1 MIFDKI
7 YRSLPIWLQNFA
19 VSIYGY
25 GWNKRR
31 FGGVFTMQK
40 NLFQEREFFT
50 GTEWID
56 YQRKTL
62 RSLLKHSLEEV
73 EFYKNKYASLNVSP
87 IEWDLFELEDL
98 KKLPFLEKDDFRK
111 YGETTLLAKHFD
123 KDGTFLSSSG
133 SSGTPTRIYFSK
145 KFHQTWQAAL
155 EVRMRQWA
163 GVTFETP
170 RGMIG
175 GRRIVPDA
183 NAKGPYYRY
192 NWFEKQTYFSA
203 YHISKANVKDYLEG
217 MIRNNVQYMTGY
229 AFANYELAL
238 LIESSGLVAPK
249 MKAVIT
255 SSEKLTI
262 EMRDVLSRV
271 YQCKVYDSYSGNEA
285 CGLITESPEN
295 KLLFS
300 PDTGIIEILDDL
312 GNEVQPGEEGELVF
326 TGLLNFDQPLI
337 RYRIGDRAIKA
348 KNQLTLSARHM
359 QVVDEIAGR
368 IEDKIV
374 TRDGRVMVRFHSLFY
389 DLPNL
394 QKGQV
399 IQQDYESYII
409 NLQIEEEYDKKS
421 SEEIITKRL
430 NSQIDNDLHIEF
442 NYFDK
447 IPVGP
452 NAKFRAVIS
461 KMNKK

>member
-7 YRSLPIWLQNFA
+7 YRYLPVWLQNFA

-31 FGGVFTMQK
+31 FGGAFNTQK
-40 NLFQEREFFT
+40 NLFLEREFFT
-50 GTEWID
+50 EEEWFN
-56 YQRKTL
+56 YQTKVL
-62 RSLLKHSLEEV
+62 RSLLRHALKEV
-73 EFYKNKYASLNVSP
+73 PFYKNKYVSLNKSA
-87 IEWDLFELEDL
+87 IEWDSFTVDHL
-98 KKLPFLEKDDFRK
+98 KELPFLEKDEFRK
-111 YGETTLLAKHFD
+111 FGETTLLAENFD
-123 KDGTFLSSSG
+123 KEGTFLSSSG
-133 SSGTPTRIYFSK
+133 SSGTPTKIYFSK
-145 KFHQTWQAAL
+145 TFHQTWQAAL
-155 EVRMRQWA
+155 EVRMRSWA

-175 GRRIVPDA
+175 GRRVVPDA
-183 NAKGPYYRY
+183 DDKGPYYRY

-217 MIRNNVQYMTGY
+217 MIRNKVQYMTGY
-229 AFANYELAL
+229 AFANFELAL
-238 LIESSGLVAPK
+238 LIENSGLMAPK

-255 SSEKLTI
+255 SSEKLTT

-271 YQCKVYDSYSGNEA
+271 YQCNVFDSYSGNEA

-300 PDTGIIEILDDL
+300 PDTGIMEILDDF

-348 KNQLTLSARHM
+348 KNQLTLSERHM
-359 QVVDEIAGR
+359 QVVEEIAGR
-368 IEDKIV
+368 IEDKIS
-374 TRDGRVMVRFHSLFY
+374 TRDGRTMVRFHSLFY

-394 QKGQV
+394 QKGQL
-399 IQQDYESYII
+399 IQEDYESYVI
-409 NLQIEEEYDKKS
+409 NLQIEEGYNKRT

-430 NSQIDNDLHIEF
+430 NSQIGNNLQIEF

-452 NAKFRAVIS
+452 NGKFRAVIS